1 MARGRFQPIKG
12 AVIGFGLMLL
22 AACVTGTSAPSR
34 FYVLYPL
41 AATEAGPQLAPAER
55 CLAIG
60 IGPVELPA
68 YLDRPQIV
76 TRLSNN
82 ELKLAEFDQWAE
94 PLKDN
99 LIRVLAE
106 NISSLVCTEPITIFP
121 WKSYTPIDYQVAV
134 EVIQL
139 DGELGGK
146 TSMTARW
153 SILEGE
159 DKKPLWMKRSSY
171 SESVDGSGYAAF
183 VAAQSRLV
191 HAFSRDIAE
200 TIKALPKE

>member
-1 MARGRFQPIKG
+1 MF
-12 AVIGFGLMLL
+12 L
-22 AACVTGTSAPSR
+22 AACATGTSAPSR
-34 FYVLYPL
+34 FYILSPL
-41 AATEAGPQLAPAER
+41 EAEEAQNQLAPGER

-60 IGPVELPA
+60 IGPLELPA

-82 ELKLAEFDQWAE
+82 ELNLAEFDKWAE
-94 PLKDN
+94 PLRDN

-106 NISSLVCTEPITIFP
+106 NISSLLCTEPITVFP
-121 WKSYTPIDYQVAV
+121 WKSYTRIDYQVAV
-134 EVIQL
+134 EIIQM
-139 DGELGGK
+139 DGKLGGK

-159 DKKPLWMKRSSY
+159 DKNPLWLKRSSY
-171 SESVDGSGYAAF
+171 IESVDGSGYTAF

-191 HAFSRDIAE
+191 DALSREIAE
-200 TIKALPKE
+200 TLKAVPRK